1 LQLEQQLVWLRN
13 DLRLDDNP
21 ALALAQQQGP
31 IRVVYVST
39 PEQWRQHHESPAR
52 LGLKAAAVQDVASRL
67 AGKGI
72 AFDHLECD
80 SFDSVVEQLLGHCTS
95 LGIQQLWFNAE
106 TPLDEQR
113 RDQAVSELLADH
125 DIAIQ
130 RCEFDLLVSREVL
143 NLQGLP
149 FKVFTPF
156 YKRWLQYLDVHAQ
169 PPYPEP
175 RKQGKAI
182 ACKPLTLSWAGEFR
196 SDLWPAEE
204 SAALQRL
211 TAFCQQRLHSYPQ
224 LRDIPSVAGTS
235 SLSPYLANGQL
246 GPRRCVDTIK
256 LCCAQAGRDWHSD
269 DWLRELA
276 WRDFYR
282 QLMHHFP
289 RLSKGRPFRLD
300 TERIKWNNSDE
311 DFQAWC
317 EGRTGFPIV
326 DAAMR
331 QLRQTGWMHNRLRM
345 VAASFLSKILFV
357 DWRRGEQYFMQ
368 QLIDGEFAANNGG
381 WQWSAS
387 TGCDAAPYFRVF
399 NPTRQSQRFDP
410 QGEFIRRFVP
420 ELSSLSA
427 KAIHLPSVEDC
438 QNLAYPL
445 PIVDYKLA
453 RAYAIDSFKALKTA
467 V

>member
-1 LQLEQQLVWLRN
+1 
-13 DLRLDDNP
+13 
-21 ALALAQQQGP
+21 
-31 IRVVYVST
+31 
-39 PEQWRQHHESPAR
+39 
-52 LGLKAAAVQDVASRL
+52 
-67 AGKGI
+67 
-72 AFDHLECD
+72 
-80 SFDSVVEQLLGHCTS
+80 
-95 LGIQQLWFNAE
+95 
-106 TPLDEQR
+106 
-113 RDQAVSELLADH
+113 
-125 DIAIQ
+125 
-130 RCEFDLLVSREVL
+130 
-143 NLQGLP
+143 
-149 FKVFTPF
+149 
-156 YKRWLQYLDVHAQ
+156 
-169 PPYPEP
+169 
-175 RKQGKAI
+175 
-182 ACKPLTLSWAGEFR
+182 
-196 SDLWPAEE
+196 
-204 SAALQRL
+204 LQRL
-211 TAFCQQRLHSYPQ
+211 TTFCQQKLPLYPQ

-246 GPRRCVDTIK
+246 GPRRCVETIK
-256 LCCAQAGRDWHSD
+256 LCCVQAGRDWRSD

-289 RLSKGRPFRLD
+289 RLCQGRPFRPD
-300 TERIKWNNSDE
+300 TDRIQWNSCE
-311 DFQAWC
+311 ADFQAWC

-345 VAASFLSKILFV
+345 VAASFLSKILFL

-410 QGEFIRRFVP
+410 QGAFIRRFVP

-427 KAIHLPSVEDC
+427 KAIHQPSLEDC
-438 QNLAYPL
+438 QRLAYPK

-453 RAYAIDSFKALKTA
+453 RQYAIDSFKALKT
-467 V
+467 VS